1 VKVSC
6 QECGSL
12 FEAKRRGSLFCGVNC
27 RKRSSL
33 RDIEARKE
41 GKIAPVSAISPPDT
55 ADSPPESAL
64 VLSTRRELA
73 EAGVEDTVNGQI
85 ALRLA
90 QKLSQPGDTGSAMA
104 SLARQLSAA
113 MAEALAGGAKKADAL
128 DELMERRLKKASG
141 A

>member
-6 QECGSL
+6 KECSKL
-12 FEAKRRGSLFCGVNC
+12 FEAKTRAATFCGVNC

-41 GKIAPVSAISPPDT
+41 GNLAPVSAISAPDT
-55 ADSPPESAL
+55 AVSPPESAL
-64 VLSTRRELA
+64 VASTRRELA

-113 MAEALAGGAKKADAL
+113 MAEALAAGTKTADGL
-128 DELMERRLKKASG
+128 DELAERRWKKAAG
-141 A
+141 